1 MPFRVS
7 MTSSPAAYNLRVQ
20 ATRGCPRVGTLH
32 TRRSPMKTL
41 LGALLTLTIA
51 IVSIQ
56 AQDQK
61 QDQKKDEK
69 SAVGALP
76 PHPLDDAFK
85 NVKSE
90 RQIYDK
96 LLNNKLYK
104 EAVKAALKAKQDQED
119 RFKKNPKLR
128 DATPEQA
135 ARVKFLEVLKNEM

>member
-1 MPFRVS
+1 
-7 MTSSPAAYNLRVQ
+7 
-20 ATRGCPRVGTLH
+20 
-32 TRRSPMKTL
+32 MKTL

-61 QDQKKDEK
+61 EDQKKDDK

-85 NVKSE
+85 NIKNE

-104 EAVKAALKAKQDQED
+104 EAVKSALKAKQDQED

-135 ARVKFLEVLKNEM
+135 ARVKFLEVLKNEMKDDKKPEK